1 MHWRECPHGSLS
13 STVLIRVVVTL
24 RYVTLRYV
32 TLRFGPPRR
41 TLRPSAVPW
50 PSRLHTTHQQP
61 CAVVCRLR
69 ERVCLTAGVCAHDC
83 GYDGFAARVYPWL
96 CVLILKK
103 TCTLLHPHPHPG
115 STQISKTC
123 VDDDEARLA
132 HSHKL
137 RRDWKS
143 WMRWKLAASL
153 TERGAV
159 DRAAPVITQ
168 RAAGGQ
174 RTRCSRDCAM
184 AQSPTPLCTSETLN
198 SRPSASP
205 GSHQVDSAPARSTS

>member
-1 MHWRECPHGSLS
+1 MLGCARPPWKIATFFGGHGLLG
-13 STVLIRVVVTL
+13 ST
-24 RYVTLRYV
+24 
-32 TLRFGPPRR
+32 PA
-41 TLRPSAVPW
+41 AV
-50 PSRLHTTHQQP
+50 
-61 CAVVCRLR
+61 CVCVCR
-69 ERVCLTAGVCAHDC
+69 TAGVCAHDC

-123 VDDDEARLA
+123 VDDDGVVRHLLP
-132 HSHKL
+132 KL

-168 RAAGGQ
+168 RDAGGQ
-174 RTRCSRDCAM
+174 RTRCSRRPAR
-184 AQSPTPLCTSETLN
+184 LCNGAVSDTAAYVRSSQQPSERLTWQPPGGQ
-198 SRPSASP
+198 RASP
-205 GSHQVDSAPARSTS
+205 LGLVSRTAAPRAAAPVVGGRRLGNFDLHYVTLRSYA